1 MAEKFYKQLNT
12 IVIIIY
18 IITHLLEFTEML
30 DIRMH
35 LWKYSLLA
43 LVSRTQLVISKI
55 WNRLLACV
63 WFFKLVQFQIHPLL
77 NILTVPNWLNF
88 KLHYFLIG
96 PKVKILNTVTW
107 LVPIYVTLLHCRC
120 SCVPFMRLT
129 HFPSCASVYNRQVT
143 LRNVR
148 WGNKEMVIDWLT
160 K

>member
-1 MAEKFYKQLNT
+1 VVAEKFYKQLNT

-18 IITHLLEFTEML
+18 IISQLLEFTEML
-30 DIRMH
+30 DVWMH

-96 PKVKILNTVTW
+96 PKVKILSTVNR
-107 LVPIYVTLLHCRC
+107 LVPIYVMLLHCRC
-120 SCVPFMRLT
+120 SCVLFHESYWFPLIMQMYITVRL
-129 HFPSCASVYNRQVT
+129 
-143 LRNVR
+143 R
-148 WGNKEMVIDWLT
+148 WEM
-160 K
+160 

>member
-1 MAEKFYKQLNT
+1 MVAEKFYKQLNT

-18 IITHLLEFTEML
+18 IISQFLEFTEML
-30 DIRMH
+30 DVWMH

-96 PKVKILNTVTW
+96 PKVKILSTVNR
-107 LVPIYVTLLHCRC
+107 LVPIYVMLLHCRC
-120 SCVPFMRLT
+120 SCVLFHESYWFPLIMQMYITVRL
-129 HFPSCASVYNRQVT
+129 
-143 LRNVR
+143 R
-148 WGNKEMVIDWLT
+148 WEM
-160 K
+160 